1 MAINFP
7 NSPTNGDTH
16 TVNGITFTYNSAK
29 TAWAPSSAIEADV
42 DTHLNQSTAT
52 SNQVLSWSG
61 SDYAWVAQTAAASH
75 TVSLSQQGTLAVTTG
90 TARWYAPANIS
101 FSKVTARI
109 ATAATGSTVIVV
121 NVNGVSEKTLTITS
135 GNTSVSDTTS
145 FNMTESQYLT
155 IDLTNVGTTPGTNL
169 NVQFIYTYN

>member
-52 SNQVLSWSG
+52 SNQVLSWS
-61 SDYAWVAQTAAASH
+61 
-75 TVSLSQQGTLAVTTG
+75 
-90 TARWYAPANIS
+90 
-101 FSKVTARI
+101 
-109 ATAATGSTVIVV
+109 
-121 NVNGVSEKTLTITS
+121 
-135 GNTSVSDTTS
+135 
-145 FNMTESQYLT
+145 
-155 IDLTNVGTTPGTNL
+155 
-169 NVQFIYTYN
+169 IYQALRS